1 MPGYSEYKCS
11 VCLRKTL
18 RELLTAKKIA
28 FTTMG
33 AGAKTLRTRTVGWLC
48 DECIEVDEDYIRPAY
63 SGAPG
68 MQSPALERVRAAEGN
83 MK

>member
-11 VCLRKTL
+11 VCQRETL
-18 RELLTAKKIA
+18 RDLLTAKKIS

-33 AGAKTLRTRTVGWLC
+33 AGAKTLRTRTVAWLC
-48 DECIEVDEDYIRPAY
+48 DECILVDEDYTREAY

-68 MQSPALERVRAAEGN
+68 MQSPALERVRAAEG
-83 MK
+83 KAK